1 MKALIDADTPIYSV
15 AIVSEDDSL
24 NYAIA
29 RLDKMIYSIIES
41 SGATEATLFVS
52 GDNNFRNTIYPEYK
66 ANRDSKIV
74 PKYRKQLK
82 QHLIKEWNAVVCDG
96 YEADDGCGMNQT
108 NDTIICGIDKDLWQ
122 IPGHH
127 YSWPIIRKGE
137 IVRKALHQ
145 EITEE
150 QGMRN
155 FFMQVLTGDTS
166 DNIKGVYGI
175 GKKKAFKILENVH
188 TEKDM
193 YDEVNYFYTS
203 SLEHTEEVR
212 VENEKRLL
220 INLDLLWI
228 WRELGVTYTKR
239 KSNET

>member
-1 MKALIDADTPIYSV
+1 MKALIDSDTPIYSV
-15 AIVSEDDSL
+15 AIVSENDSL

-155 FFMQVLTGDTS
+155 FFIQVLTGDTT
-166 DNIKGVYGI
+166 DNIMGVSGI
-175 GKKKAFKILENVH
+175 GKKRALKILEH
-188 TEKDM
+188 ISTEIDM
-193 YDEVNYFYTS
+193 YNKVLDVYTQDCEFDEEH
-203 SLEHTEEVR
+203 LEEIQ
-212 VENEKRLL
+212 RLS

>member
-15 AIVSEDDSL
+15 AIVSEDNSL

-52 GDNNFRNTIYPEYK
+52 GDNNFRNIIYPEYK

-82 QHLIKEWNAVVCDG
+82 QHLIKEWDAVVCDG

-155 FFMQVLTGDTS
+155 FFIQVLTGDTS

-175 GKKKAFKILENVH
+175 GKKKAFKILEHISN
-188 TEKDM
+188 EIDM
-193 YDEVNYFYTS
+193 YNKVLEVYTEDCAS
-203 SLEHTEEVR
+203 EEDDIDAIQ
-212 VENEKRLL
+212 RLS

-228 WRELGVTYTKR
+228 WREPGVTYTKR